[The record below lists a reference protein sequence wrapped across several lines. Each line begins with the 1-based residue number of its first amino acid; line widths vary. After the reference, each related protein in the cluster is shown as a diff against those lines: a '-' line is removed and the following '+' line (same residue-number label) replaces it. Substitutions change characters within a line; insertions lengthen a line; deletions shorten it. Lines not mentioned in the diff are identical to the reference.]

1 MNKIHSI
8 EEQEIIKTDEI
19 DLEEWQQDDNNLAS
33 YNEDEA

>member
-1 MNKIHSI
+1 LI

-19 DLEEWQQDDNNLAS
+19 DLEEWQQDANNLAS